1 MNNKLIELHDIYKT
15 YSIGEQTVKA
25 LDGINLKID
34 YGEYLAILGPS
45 GSGKSTLMNLLGCLD
60 QPTSGEYILA
70 GENVSRLP
78 RKQLSRIRNYK
89 IGFIFQSFNLLDY
102 ANALDNVAL
111 PLVFRGTPAKERNE
125 RAQLML
131 ERVGLGDRIKH
142 KPKELSGG
150 QCQRVAIARA
160 LVTEPDMLLADEP
173 TGNLDSKSGDE
184 ITKIF
189 EDLAQAGK
197 TVILVTHD
205 DDLAARTRRTLK
217 IKDGKVV
224 NDTAPTV

>member
-89 IGFIFQSFNLLDY
+89 IGF
-102 ANALDNVAL
+102 
-111 PLVFRGTPAKERNE
+111 K
-125 RAQLML
+125 
-131 ERVGLGDRIKH
+131 
-142 KPKELSGG
+142 
-150 QCQRVAIARA
+150 
-160 LVTEPDMLLADEP
+160 
-173 TGNLDSKSGDE
+173 
-184 ITKIF
+184 
-189 EDLAQAGK
+189 
-197 TVILVTHD
+197 
-205 DDLAARTRRTLK
+205 
-217 IKDGKVV
+217 
-224 NDTAPTV
+224 